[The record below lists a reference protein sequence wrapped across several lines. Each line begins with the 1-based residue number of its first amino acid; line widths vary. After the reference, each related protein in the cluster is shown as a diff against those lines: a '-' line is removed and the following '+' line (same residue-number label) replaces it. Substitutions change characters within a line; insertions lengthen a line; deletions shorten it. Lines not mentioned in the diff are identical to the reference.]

1 MVPCSLRPGQLPTQC
16 GSWNPIGL
24 GLLVSIVLLTGLARA
39 EDLPETFFEER
50 VAKILE
56 RHCVRCHGEETK
68 GGLSLETRALAL
80 RGGEAGT
87 VIEPGDAAA
96 SQLYE
101 VISGDEPTMPK
112 GAPALA
118 KTDVEI
124 IRRWIAG
131 GAPWPE
137 TRSLRNR
144 QFEGESWWSLEALR
158 PVTVPQVD
166 EALSTRVRNPVD
178 AFIFARLTKEGLTP
192 SPEADRPTLIRR
204 LSFDLLGLPPTPAEV
219 RQFVNDSEPRAYE
232 RLVDR
237 MLESPHYGERW
248 ARHWLDVV
256 HFGETH
262 GYDKDKPRPNAW
274 PYRDYVIRA
283 FNSDLPYG
291 AFLEQQVA
299 GDVLFPGTRDGIEA
313 LGFLAAGPW
322 DFIGHAEVPETK
334 IDGKV
339 ARHLDRDDM
348 VTNTLQTF
356 NSLTVQCA
364 QCHNHKFDPIL
375 QEDYY
380 SLQAVFAAIDRT
392 DKRYDIDPAQARQRQ
407 ELLARQ
413 AGLEQTRKEIEAAV
427 ATRGGEALKRLD
439 TQLAEL
445 RPKAK
450 STAQQGVEFGYH
462 SEIAARNDQVKWV
475 QVDLPQP
482 TAVREIVLRSCY
494 DDFGGIGAGF
504 GFPVRYRVE
513 VADDAA
519 FQTNVRVLVDHT
531 GEDQKNPRLVPRV
544 FLLAKNEGTET
555 LQHIRVVATRLAT
568 RSNDFIFALA
578 ELELRDAAG
587 KNLARGAKVH
597 GLDSI
602 EAPPRWRASNL
613 TDGLYPQDSSEAAVE
628 LARLEEARTRM
639 WNSLVTPEEENRLRD
654 TEAQLNEAG
663 AGLAALP
670 PQAVAY
676 VGAVH
681 KGDGAFRGTGHEGGK
696 PRPISILSRGNVT
709 QPLREVGPGA
719 ILSLAPLPGRFDL
732 SAEAPEGARRA
743 ALAKWLSSRDN
754 PLTWRSIV
762 NRVWQYHFGRGLVDT
777 PGDFGRNGRLPSHPD
792 LLDWLAVEFRDGG
805 QSLKQLHRTLVCS
818 ATYRQVST
826 ENPAAAEKDGDNRL
840 LSRMNR
846 RRLEAEAIRDAVLAV
861 SGRLD
866 PTMGGPSF
874 QDFIID
880 KPDHS
885 PHYEYE
891 LADPENPR
899 LHRRSVYRF
908 IVRSQQQPFMT
919 TLDCA
924 DPSMQVDRRNES
936 LSALQ
941 ALALLNN
948 GFMLSHSAF
957 YARRLEQSGEPLEL
971 LVRQAVTESL
981 GRPPA
986 ADDLAELVAYARE
999 HGLANLCRLLFNLN
1013 EFVFVD

>member
-1 MVPCSLRPGQLPTQC
+1 MFRPLLLSALAAAVLMPVP
-16 GSWNPIGL
+16 
-24 GLLVSIVLLTGLARA
+24 VRA
-39 EDLPETFFEER
+39 EEPDAKFFEEQ

-56 RHCVRCHGEETK
+56 RHCVSCHGDETK
-68 GGLSLETRALAL
+68 GGLSLATRAQAMK
-80 RGGEAGT
+80 GGDSGA
-87 VIEPGDAAA
+87 VLEPGDPQ
-96 SQLYE
+96 SSLLLE
-101 VISGDEPTMPK
+101 VISGDEPSMPK
-112 GAPALA
+112 GAAPLSAS
-118 KTDVEI
+118 DVET

-137 TRSLRNR
+137 TRILRNR
-144 QFEGESWWSLEALR
+144 QFDGQTWWSLEPLKPVVVPVVDPALAK
-158 PVTVPQVD
+158 Q
-166 EALSTRVRNPVD
+166 VRNPVD
-178 AFIFARLTKEGLTP
+178 AFIFARLTKEGLAP
-192 SPEADRPTLIRR
+192 SPEANRPTLIRR

-219 RQFVNDSEPRAYE
+219 AQFVNDAEPRAYE

-237 MLESPHYGERW
+237 LLESPQYGERW

-283 FNSDLPYG
+283 LNADLPYG
-291 AFLEQQVA
+291 QFLEQQVA

-313 LGFLAAGPW
+313 LGFLSSGPW

-364 QCHNHKFDPIL
+364 QCHNHKFDPIS

-392 DKRYDIDPAQARQRQ
+392 DRRYDLDPAHARQRN
-407 ELLARQ
+407 ELLTRRAT
-413 AGLEQTRKEIEAAV
+413 LEQRRQETERAV
-427 ATRGGEALKRLD
+427 TARGGEALQRLD
-439 TQLAEL
+439 ARLAEL

-450 STAQQGVEFGYH
+450 SAARQGVEFGYH
-462 SEIAARNDQVKWV
+462 SEIAPKNDQLKWV
-475 QVDLPQP
+475 QVELPEP
-482 TAVREIVLRSCY
+482 RTVREVVLRPCY

-513 VADDAA
+513 AADDAG
-519 FQTNVRVLVDHT
+519 FEKNVRILVDKT
-531 GEDQKNPRLVPRV
+531 AEDQKNPRLAAQV
-544 FLLAKNEGTET
+544 FAIAGD
-555 LQHIRVVATRLAT
+555 QPGISVQYIRVVATKLAT
-568 RSNDFIFALA
+568 RQNDYIFSLS
-578 ELELRDAAG
+578 ELELRDASG
-587 KNLARGAKVH
+587 MNVARGAKVH

-602 EAPPRWRASNL
+602 EAPPRWRAANL
-613 TDGLYPQDSSEAAVE
+613 TDGLFPQEASDAATE
-628 LARLEEARTRM
+628 LAQAEDER
-639 WNSLVTPEEENRLRD
+639 NRLW
-654 TEAQLNEAG
+654 NN
-663 AGLAALP
+663 LATPDEQADLRKTTAALDEVSKMLAELP

-676 VGAVH
+676 VGSVH
-681 KGDGAFRGTGHEGGK
+681 TGDGAFRGTGHEGGK
-696 PRPISILSRGNVT
+696 PRTISILSRGNVT
-709 QPLREVGPGA
+709 QPLREVQPGA
-719 ILSLAPLPGRFDL
+719 ISSIAALPGRFELPADA
-732 SAEAPEGARRA
+732 SEGARRA
-743 ALAKWLSSRDN
+743 ALARWLSSRDN

-762 NRVWQYHFGRGLVDT
+762 NRVWQYHFGRGLVET
-777 PGDFGRNGRLPSHPD
+777 PGDFGRNGRLPSHPE
-792 LLDWLAVEFRDGG
+792 LLDWLAIDFRDGG
-805 QSLKQLHRTLVCS
+805 QSLKHLHRTLVCS

-826 ENPAAAEKDGDNRL
+826 ENPAASQVDGDNRL

-866 PTMGGPSF
+866 RTMGGPSF
-874 QDFIID
+874 QDFVID

-891 LADPENPR
+891 LADPEDPR

-957 YARRLEQSGEPLEL
+957 YARRLEQTGEPLEAQ
-971 LVRQAVTESL
+971 VRRAVTESL
-981 GRPPA
+981 GHPPA
-986 ADDLAELVAYARE
+986 AEDLAELVAYARE

>member
-1 MVPCSLRPGQLPTQC
+1 MVLSSGRVWAG
-16 GSWNPIGL
+16 
-24 GLLVSIVLLTGLARA
+24 
-39 EDLPETFFEER
+39 DLPETFFEDQ

-80 RGGEAGT
+80 QGGAAGP
-87 VIEPGDAAA
+87 VLEPGDAEG
-96 SQLYE
+96 SLLYE

-112 GAPALA
+112 GAPALSQA
-118 KTDVEI
+118 DVEVL
-124 IRRWIAG
+124 RRWIAG
-131 GAPWPE
+131 GAVWPE
-137 TRSLRNR
+137 SRKLRNR
-144 QFEGESWWSLEALR
+144 QFEGQTWWSLEPLR
-158 PVTVPQVD
+158 PVAVPMV
-166 EALSTRVRNPVD
+166 EPTLASRIRNPID
-178 AFIFARLTKEGLTP
+178 AFILNRLTQEGLTP

-219 RQFVNDSEPRAYE
+219 EQFVNDTEPRAYE

-283 FNSDLPYG
+283 FNTDLPYG
-291 AFLEQQVA
+291 EFLEQQVA
-299 GDVLFPGTRDGIEA
+299 GDVLSPGTRDGIEA

-348 VTNTLQTF
+348 ITNTLQTF

-392 DKRYDIDPAQARQRQ
+392 DRRYDVDPAHARQRQ

-413 AGLEQTRKEIEAAV
+413 AGLEQTRRELENAV
-427 ATRGGEALKRLD
+427 AARGGEKLKQLD
-439 TQLAEL
+439 ATLAEM

-450 STAQQGVEFGYH
+450 SAARQGVEFGYH
-462 SEIAARNDQVKWV
+462 SEIAAKIDQVKWV
-475 QVDLPQP
+475 QVDLPEP
-482 TAVREIVLRSCY
+482 AAVREIVLRPCY

-504 GFPVRYRVE
+504 GFPVRYRIE
-513 VADDAA
+513 AADDAA
-519 FQTNVRVLVDHT
+519 FETNVRVLFDQTAEDH
-531 GEDQKNPRLVPRV
+531 KNPRLLPQV
-544 FLLAKNEGTET
+544 FKLGQQGGEAALR
-555 LQHIRVVATRLAT
+555 HVRVVATRLAT
-568 RSNDFIFALA
+568 RSNDYIFALA
-578 ELELRDAAG
+578 ELELRDASGQNVAQ
-587 KNLARGAKVH
+587 GAKVH

-613 TDGLYPQDSSEAAVE
+613 TDGHYPQDSSEAALELTRVE
-628 LARLEEARTRM
+628 EERTRL
-639 WNSLVTPEEENRLRD
+639 WNSLVIPDEQNQLRE
-654 TEAQLNEAG
+654 TT
-663 AGLAALP
+663 AGLDEVARRLAQLP
-670 PQAVAY
+670 PQSVAY
-676 VGAVH
+676 VGSVH

-719 ILSLAPLPGRFDL
+719 ISSLPPLPGRFDL
-732 SAEAPEGARRA
+732 PADAPEGARRA

-762 NRVWQYHFGRGLVDT
+762 NRVWQYHFGKGLVET
-777 PGDFGRNGRLPSHPD
+777 PGDFGRNGRLPSHPE
-792 LLDWLAVEFRDGG
+792 LLDWLAVDFRDGG

-826 ENPAAAEKDGDNRL
+826 ETPSAAEQDGDNRL

-866 PTMGGPSF
+866 ITLGGPSF
-874 QDFIID
+874 QDFVID

-891 LADPENPR
+891 LADPEDPR

-948 GFMLSHSAF
+948 AFMLSHSAF
-957 YARRLEQSGEPLEL
+957 YARRLEETGEPLET
-971 LVRQAVTESL
+971 LVRKAMTESL
-981 GRPPA
+981 GRAPA

>member
-1 MVPCSLRPGQLPTQC
+1 MRSLVP
-16 GSWNPIGL
+16 W
-24 GLLVSIVLLTGLARA
+24 VLLAPMLVAPRRIGA
-39 EDLPETFFEER
+39 EELPENFFEDQ

-56 RHCVRCHGEETK
+56 RRCLSCHGDETK
-68 GGLSLETRALAL
+68 GGLSLATRALAL
-80 RGGEAGT
+80 KGGDSGT
-87 VIEPGDAAA
+87 VLEVGDPE
-96 SQLYE
+96 SSLLLEQ
-101 VISGDEPTMPK
+101 ISGEQPSMPK
-112 GAPALA
+112 GAAPLSPPE
-118 KTDVEI
+118 VET

-137 TRSLRNR
+137 SHTLRNR
-144 QFEGESWWSLEALR
+144 QFEGQTWWSFSPLR
-158 PVTVPQVD
+158 PVAVPAVD
-166 EALSTRVRNPVD
+166 PAVANWIRNPVD
-178 AFIFARLTKEGLTP
+178 AFILTRLTKEGLTP
-192 SPEADRPTLIRR
+192 SPEADRATLVRR
-204 LSFDLLGLPPTPAEV
+204 LSFDLLGLPPTPAEIA
-219 RQFVNDSEPRAYE
+219 QFVNDSEPRAYE

-237 MLESPHYGERW
+237 LLESPHYGERW

-283 FNSDLPYG
+283 LNADRPFG
-291 AFLEQQVA
+291 QFLEQQVA

-313 LGFLAAGPW
+313 LGFLSAGPW

-392 DKRYDIDPAQARQRQ
+392 DRRYDVDPAHARQRM
-407 ELLARQ
+407 ELLARRGQ
-413 AGLEQTRKEIEAAV
+413 LEEQRREIESV
-427 ATRGGEALKRLD
+427 VSTRGGDPLKRFD
-439 TQLAEL
+439 ARLAEL
-445 RPKAK
+445 RPKAQ
-450 STAQQGVEFGYH
+450 SAARQGVEFGYH
-462 SEIAARNDQVKWV
+462 SEIAAKPDQAKWV
-475 QVDLPQP
+475 QVDLPEP
-482 TAVREIVLRSCY
+482 VIVRELVLRPCY

-513 VADDAA
+513 VADDAG
-519 FQTNVRVLVDHT
+519 FETNVRTVVDKT
-531 GEDQKNPRLVPRV
+531 TSDQLNPRLAAQAFP
-544 FLLAKNEGTET
+544 LADGKAGLTV
-555 LQHIRVVATRLAT
+555 QHIRVVATRLAT
-568 RSNDFIFALA
+568 RSNDYILALA
-578 ELELRDAAG
+578 ELELKDAAG
-587 KNLARGAKVH
+587 QNMARGAKVH

-613 TDGLYPQDSSEAAVE
+613 TDGLFPQDASEAATELTQVE
-628 LARLEEARTRM
+628 AERERL
-639 WNSLVTPEEENRLRD
+639 WNSLITPQEQSRLQA
-654 TEAQLNEAG
+654 TTSALEQVAE
-663 AGLAALP
+663 GLAQLP

-676 VGAVH
+676 VGTVH

-696 PRPISILSRGNVT
+696 PRTISILSRGNVT

-719 ILSLAPLPGRFDL
+719 ISSIAALPGRFEL
-732 SAEAPEGARRA
+732 PPEATEGARRA
-743 ALAKWLSSRDN
+743 ALAKWLSSSDN

-762 NRVWQYHFGRGLVDT
+762 NRVWQYHFGKGLVET
-777 PGDFGRNGRLPSHPD
+777 PGDFGRNGRLPSHPE
-792 LLDWLAVEFRDGG
+792 LLDWLATDFRDRG

-826 ENPAAAEKDGDNRL
+826 ENPAASQIDGDNRL
-840 LSRMNR
+840 LSRMSR

-866 PTMGGPSF
+866 RTMGGPSF

-891 LADPENPR
+891 LADPEDPR

-924 DPSMQVDRRNES
+924 DPSMLVDRRNES

-957 YARRLEQSGEPLEL
+957 YARRLEQTGEPLETQ
-971 LVRQAVTESL
+971 VRQAVTESL
-981 GRPPA
+981 GRSPA
-986 ADDLAELVAYARE
+986 AEDLAELVTYARE

>member
-1 MVPCSLRPGQLPTQC
+1 LPGGSLIR
-16 GSWNPIGL
+16 L
-24 GLLVSIVLLTGLARA
+24 GLLAFVLVAPLPAQA
-39 EDLPETFFEER
+39 EDLPKTFFEDR

-80 RGGEAGT
+80 QGGTAGP
-87 VIEPGDAAA
+87 VLEPGDAEG
-96 SQLYE
+96 SLLYE

-118 KTDVEI
+118 KADVEV

-137 TRSLRNR
+137 SRTLRNR
-144 QFEGESWWSLEALR
+144 QFEGQTWWSLEPLR
-158 PVTVPQVD
+158 PVAVPDV
-166 EALSTRVRNPVD
+166 APTLAPRVRNPID
-178 AFIFARLTKEGLTP
+178 AFVLARLTREGLAP
-192 SPEADRPTLIRR
+192 SAEADRPTLIRR

-219 RQFVNDSEPRAYE
+219 AQFVNDTEPRAYE

-237 MLESPHYGERW
+237 MLDSPHYGERW
-248 ARHWLDVV
+248 ARHWLDIV

-283 FNSDLPYG
+283 FNADLPYG

-313 LGFLAAGPW
+313 LGFLSAGPW

-392 DKRYDIDPAQARQRQ
+392 DKRYDLDPAHAQQRH

-413 AGLEQTRKEIEAAV
+413 SGLEQNRREIETAV
-427 ATRGGEALKRLD
+427 VARGGEKLKQLD
-439 TQLAEL
+439 TRLAEL

-462 SEIAARNDQVKWV
+462 SEIAAKNDQVKWV
-475 QVDLPQP
+475 QVDLPEP
-482 TAVREIVLRSCY
+482 VAVREVVLRPCY

-519 FQTNVRVLVDHT
+519 FQINVRVLVDQS

-544 FLLAKNEGTET
+544 FPLAKNDGTT
-555 LQHIRVVATRLAT
+555 AVQHIRVVATRLAT
-568 RSNDFIFALA
+568 RSNDYIFALA
-578 ELELRDAAG
+578 ELELRDAGG
-587 KNLARGAKVH
+587 KNVARGAKVH

-613 TDGLYPQDSSEAAVE
+613 TDGLFPQDSSEAAVE
-628 LARLEEARTRM
+628 LTRVEEERTQL
-639 WNSLVTPEEENRLRD
+639 WNSLVTPEERNRLRD
-654 TEAQLNEAG
+654 TEAGLTEVAG
-663 AGLAALP
+663 GLAALP

-709 QPLREVGPGA
+709 QPLREVGPGS
-719 ILSLAPLPGRFDL
+719 ISSLAPLPGRFELPAD
-732 SAEAPEGARRA
+732 APEGARRA

-762 NRVWQYHFGRGLVDT
+762 NRVWQYHFGRGLVET
-777 PGDFGRNGRLPSHPD
+777 PGDFGRNGRLPSHPE
-792 LLDWLAVEFRDGG
+792 LLDWLAADFRDGG

-866 PTMGGPSF
+866 RTPGGPSF
-874 QDFIID
+874 QDFVID

-891 LADPENPR
+891 LADPEDPR

-957 YARRLEQSGEPLEL
+957 YAQRLEQTGEPLEA
-971 LVRQAVTESL
+971 LVRRATTESL
-981 GRPPA
+981 GRTPA
-986 ADDLAELVAYARE
+986 ADDLAELVSYARE

>member
-1 MVPCSLRPGQLPTQC
+1 MV
-16 GSWNPIGL
+16 WL
-24 GLLVSIVLLTGLARA
+24 GLLAWVVCSPGRVGA
-39 EDLPETFFEER
+39 EDLPATFFEDQ

-56 RHCVRCHGEETK
+56 RHCLRCHGEETK
-68 GGLSLETRALAL
+68 GGLSLESRALAL
-80 RGGEAGT
+80 QGGTAGP
-87 VIEPGDAAA
+87 VLEPGDAEG
-96 SQLYE
+96 SLLYE

-112 GAPALA
+112 GAPALSR
-118 KTDVEI
+118 TDVEV

-131 GAPWPE
+131 GAVWPE
-137 TRSLRNR
+137 SRKLRNR
-144 QFEGESWWSLEALR
+144 QFEGQTWWSLEPLR
-158 PVTVPQVD
+158 AVAVPMV
-166 EALSTRVRNPVD
+166 EPSLAARVRNPID
-178 AFIFARLTKEGLTP
+178 AFVLARLAREGLSP
-192 SPEADRPTLIRR
+192 SPEADRGTLIRR

-219 RQFVNDSEPRAYE
+219 AQYVNDTEPRAYE

-237 MLESPHYGERW
+237 MLDSPHYGERW

-283 FNSDLPYG
+283 FNADLPYG
-291 AFLEQQVA
+291 EFLEQQVA

-392 DKRYDIDPAQARQRQ
+392 DKRYDLDPAHALQRH

-413 AGLEQTRKEIEAAV
+413 AGLEQTRREIETAV
-427 ATRGGEALKRLD
+427 AARGGEKLKQLD
-439 TQLAEL
+439 SRLAEL

-450 STAQQGVEFGYH
+450 SAARQGVEFGYH
-462 SEIAARNDQVKWV
+462 SEIAAKHDQVKWV
-475 QVDLPQP
+475 QVDLPEP
-482 TAVREIVLRSCY
+482 MAVREVVLRPCY

-513 VADDAA
+513 AADDAA
-519 FQTNVRVLVDHT
+519 FETNVRVLVDRT
-531 GEDQKNPRLVPRV
+531 AEDQKNPRLVPQV
-544 FLLAKNEGTET
+544 FPLAKNDGTT
-555 LQHIRVVATRLAT
+555 TVQHMRVVATRLAT
-568 RSNDFIFALA
+568 RSNDYIFALA

-587 KNLARGAKVH
+587 KNVAQGAKVR

-628 LARLEEARTRM
+628 LTRVEAERTQL
-639 WNSLVTPEEENRLRD
+639 WNSLVTPAEQTRLQD
-654 TEAQLNEAG
+654 TTAGLNEVAG
-663 AGLAALP
+663 ALAALP

-719 ILSLAPLPGRFDL
+719 ISSLAPLPGRFELPAD
-732 SAEAPEGARRA
+732 APEGARRA
-743 ALAKWLSSRDN
+743 ALAKWLSNRDN

-762 NRVWQYHFGRGLVDT
+762 NRVWQYHFGKGLVET
-777 PGDFGRNGRLPSHPD
+777 PGDFGRNGRLPSHPE
-792 LLDWLAVEFRDGG
+792 LLDWLAVDFRDGG

-866 PTMGGPSF
+866 RTMGGPSF
-874 QDFIID
+874 QDFVID

-891 LADPENPR
+891 LADPEDPR

-948 GFMLSHSAF
+948 AFMLSHSAF
-957 YARRLEQSGEPLEL
+957 YAQRLEQTGEPLETQ
-971 LVRQAVTESL
+971 VRQAVTESL
-981 GRPPA
+981 GRPMA